1 MTKIN
6 MGKDMKNY
14 STRVLLVEDEDV
26 ARKTLSFY
34 LNTIF
39 DEVIVA
45 CDGNEGSS
53 IFKNNFEDNKGFDL
67 VLTDLKMP
75 NKGGI
80 SMIDDI
86 RILVPNQRF
95 IIVSAHKNEDEL
107 LKLINLRVLGY
118 FVKPLNIDNM
128 MEMLKK
134 AKEEV
139 LADNIS
145 ISEKSDLV
153 TLNKRYTYNMLND
166 KLYNEENIVK
176 LSKKELDILKVLI
189 DNLGEVVPVEKFK
202 EIVWNDVNTNDSA
215 FRTVMKRLKDK
226 VKDDDFIIS
235 HKGYGYIIE
244 KLLVKN

>member
-1 MTKIN
+1 

-53 IFKNNFEDNKGFDL
+53 IFKNNFEENKGFDL

>member
-1 MTKIN
+1 
-6 MGKDMKNY
+6 MKNY

-39 DEVIVA
+39 DEVVVA
-45 CDGNEGSS
+45 CDGAEGSS
-53 IFKNNFEDNKGFDL
+53 LFKKNFEKDSQFDL

-75 NKGGI
+75 NKDGI

-86 RILVPNQRF
+86 RELVPNQRF
-95 IIVSAHKNEDEL
+95 IIVSAHKNEDDL

-139 LADNIS
+139 LADNS
-145 ISEKSDLV
+145 IDSSENELIA
-153 TLNKRYTYNMLND
+153 LNKKYTYNRLND
-166 KLYNEENIVK
+166 KLYNDESIVK

-189 DNLGEVVPVEKFK
+189 DNLGEVVAVEKFK
-202 EIVWNDVNTNDSA
+202 EAVWDDINTNDSA

-226 VKDDDFIIS
+226 VKEDDFIIS
-235 HKGYGYIIE
+235 HKGYGYTIE
-244 KLLVKN
+244 KPLSKS

>member
-1 MTKIN
+1 
-6 MGKDMKNY
+6 MKEY
-14 STRVLLVEDEDV
+14 KTRVLLVEDEDV

-39 DEVIVA
+39 DQVVVA
-45 CDGNEGSS
+45 CDGQEASK
-53 IFKNNFEDNKGFDL
+53 IFKQNFDEKKAFDL
-67 VLTDLKMP
+67 ILTDLKMP
-75 NKGGI
+75 NKDGI

-86 RILVPNQRF
+86 RQLVPNQRF
-95 IIVSAHKNEDEL
+95 IIVSAHKNEDDL

-139 LADNIS
+139 LADNAVKQNDQTLI
-145 ISEKSDLV
+145 
-153 TLNKRYTYNMLND
+153 TLNKRYTYDKHTN
-166 KLYNEENIVK
+166 KLYNQENIVK

-189 DNLGEVVPVEKFK
+189 ENLGEVVPVEKFK
-202 EIVWNDVNTNDSA
+202 QSVWNDINTNDSA

-226 VKDDDFIIS
+226 VKQDDFIIS

-244 KLLVKN
+244 KQLKK

>member
-1 MTKIN
+1 
-6 MGKDMKNY
+6 MKNY

-53 IFKNNFEDNKGFDL
+53 IFKNNFEENKQFDL

-95 IIVSAHKNEDEL
+95 IIVSAHKNEDDL

-139 LADNIS
+139 LADNVS

-202 EIVWNDVNTNDSA
+202 EVVWDDINTNDSA

>member
-1 MTKIN
+1 
-6 MGKDMKNY
+6 MKNY
-14 STRVLLVEDEDV
+14 RTRVLLVEDEDV

-39 DEVIVA
+39 DEVVVA
-45 CDGNEGSS
+45 CDGQEASN
-53 IFKNNFEDNKGFDL
+53 IFKRDFKENKNFDL

-75 NKGGI
+75 NKDGI

-86 RILVPNQRF
+86 RELVPNQRF
-95 IIVSAHKNEDEL
+95 IIVSAHKNEDDL

-128 MEMLKK
+128 MDMLKK

-139 LADNIS
+139 LSDFASENTHEILIS
-145 ISEKSDLV
+145 
-153 TLNKRYTYNMLND
+153 LNRRYTYDVEND
-166 KLYNEENIVK
+166 KLYNQESIVK

-202 EIVWNDVNTNDSA
+202 QDVWNDVNTNDSA

-226 VKDDDFIIS
+226 VKEDDFIIS

-244 KLLVKN
+244 KQLKK

>member
-1 MTKIN
+1 M
-6 MGKDMKNY
+6 KDYK
-14 STRVLLVEDEDV
+14 TRVLLVEDEDV

-39 DEVIVA
+39 DEVVVA
-45 CDGNEGSS
+45 CDGQEASKV
-53 IFKNNFEDNKGFDL
+53 FKKDFDEDRTFDL

-75 NKGGI
+75 NKDGI

-86 RILVPNQRF
+86 RELVPNQRF
-95 IIVSAHKNEDEL
+95 IIVSAHKNEDDL

-139 LADNIS
+139 LADNAVTDVQETLI
-145 ISEKSDLV
+145 
-153 TLNKRYTYNMLND
+153 TLNRRYTYDVKTD
-166 KLYNEENIVK
+166 KLYNQESIVK

-202 EIVWNDVNTNDSA
+202 QDVWNDINTNDSA

-226 VKDDDFIIS
+226 VKEDDFIIS

-244 KLLVKN
+244 KQLKK

>member
-1 MTKIN
+1 
-6 MGKDMKNY
+6 MKSY

-45 CDGNEGSS
+45 RDGAEGGS
-53 IFKNNFEDNKGFDL
+53 IFENNFQQKKQFDL

-75 NKGGI
+75 NKDGI

-86 RILVPNQRF
+86 RKLVPNQRF
-95 IIVSAHKNEDEL
+95 IIVSAHKNEDDL

-139 LADNIS
+139 LADNLHNDRDELI
-145 ISEKSDLV
+145 
-153 TLNKRYTYNMLND
+153 TLNKKYTYDNIHD
-166 KLYNEENIVK
+166 KLYCDENIVK

-189 DNLGEVVPVEKFK
+189 DNIGDVVPVSKFK
-202 EIVWNDVNTNDSA
+202 ELVWNDINTNDSA

-226 VKDDDFIIS
+226 VKDNDFIIS

-244 KLLVKN
+244 KPLKK

>member
-1 MTKIN
+1 M
-6 MGKDMKNY
+6 KDYK
-14 STRVLLVEDEDV
+14 TRVLLVEDEDV

-39 DEVIVA
+39 DEVVVA
-45 CDGNEGSS
+45 CDGQEASKV
-53 IFKNNFEDNKGFDL
+53 FKKDFDEDRIFDL

-75 NKGGI
+75 NKDGI

-86 RILVPNQRF
+86 RELVPNQRF
-95 IIVSAHKNEDEL
+95 IIVSAHKNEDDL

-139 LADNIS
+139 LADNAVTDVQETLI
-145 ISEKSDLV
+145 
-153 TLNKRYTYNMLND
+153 TLNRRYTYDIKTD
-166 KLYNEENIVK
+166 KLYNQESIVK

-202 EIVWNDVNTNDSA
+202 QDVWNDINTNDSA

-226 VKDDDFIIS
+226 VKEDDFIIS

-244 KLLVKN
+244 KQLKK

>member
-1 MTKIN
+1 
-6 MGKDMKNY
+6 MKNY

-39 DEVIVA
+39 DEVVVA
-45 CDGNEGSS
+45 CDGEEASQ
-53 IFKNNFEDNKGFDL
+53 IFKRDFDENKKFDL

-75 NKGGI
+75 NKDGI

-86 RILVPNQRF
+86 RNLVPNQRF
-95 IIVSAHKNEDEL
+95 IIVSAHKNEDDL

-139 LADNIS
+139 LADNAVLT
-145 ISEKSDLV
+145 EQNDLIN
-153 TLNKRYTYNMLND
+153 LNRVYTYNKIND

-202 EIVWNDVNTNDSA
+202 EIVWNDINTNDSA

-244 KLLVKN
+244 KPLVKN

>member
-1 MTKIN
+1 
-6 MGKDMKNY
+6 MKKY

-34 LNTIF
+34 LNNIF

-45 CDGNEGSS
+45 CDGEEASS
-53 IFKNNFEDNKGFDL
+53 IFKMNLEQEKQFDL

-75 NKGGI
+75 NKDGL

-95 IIVSAHKNEDEL
+95 IIVSAHKNEDDL

-139 LADNIS
+139 LADN
-145 ISEKSDLV
+145 DLTYV
-153 TLNKRYTYNMLND
+153 EDTLLVVNNVYTYNKLND
-166 KLYNEENIVK
+166 KLYNKENIVK

-189 DNLGEVVPVEKFK
+189 DNVGEVVPVEKFK
-202 EIVWNDVNTNDSA
+202 EIVWDDINTNDSA

-226 VKDDDFIIS
+226 VKDNDFIVS

-244 KLLVKN
+244 KQLLKE

>member
-1 MTKIN
+1 
-6 MGKDMKNY
+6 MKEY
-14 STRVLLVEDEDV
+14 KTRVLLVEDEDV

-39 DEVIVA
+39 DEVVVA
-45 CDGNEGSS
+45 CDGQEASKV
-53 IFKNNFEDNKGFDL
+53 FKKDFEEDRTFDL

-75 NKGGI
+75 NKDGI

-86 RILVPNQRF
+86 RELVPNQRF
-95 IIVSAHKNEDEL
+95 IIVSAHKNEDDL

-134 AKEEV
+134 AKDEV
-139 LADNIS
+139 LADNAV
-145 ISEKSDLV
+145 SDVQETLI
-153 TLNKRYTYNMLND
+153 TLNRRYTYDIKTD
-166 KLYNEENIVK
+166 KLYNQESIVK

-202 EIVWNDVNTNDSA
+202 QDVWNDINTNDSA

-226 VKDDDFIIS
+226 VKEDDFIIS

-244 KLLVKN
+244 KQLKK

>member
-1 MTKIN
+1 
-6 MGKDMKNY
+6 MKSY

-39 DEVIVA
+39 DEVVVA

-53 IFKNNFEDNKGFDL
+53 IFRKNFEEDNQFDL

-75 NKGGI
+75 NKDGL
-80 SMIDDI
+80 SMIDEI
-86 RILVPNQRF
+86 RNLVLNQRF
-95 IIVSAHKNEDEL
+95 IIVSAHKNEDDL

-134 AKEEV
+134 VKDEV
-139 LADNIS
+139 LADNIVS
-145 ISEKSDLV
+145 TKLNDLIS
-153 TLNKRYTYNMLND
+153 LNKRYTYNKIND
-166 KLYNEENIVK
+166 KLYNGENIVK

-189 DNLGEVVPVEKFK
+189 DNLGMVVPVERFK
-202 EIVWNDVNTNDSA
+202 EVVWDDINTNDSA

-226 VKDDDFIIS
+226 VKDDDFIVS

-244 KLLVKN
+244 KLLIKN